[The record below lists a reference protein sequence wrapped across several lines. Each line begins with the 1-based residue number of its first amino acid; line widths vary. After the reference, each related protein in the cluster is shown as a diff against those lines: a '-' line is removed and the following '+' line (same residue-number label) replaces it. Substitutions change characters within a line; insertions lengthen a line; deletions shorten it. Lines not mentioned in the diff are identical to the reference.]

1 MFKIKTLKMPRPDYE
16 EDDES
21 ETPAKSKYNVYVLNE
36 KILIDECLEIYKH
49 SDEQS
54 VLKAKDWID

>member
-1 MFKIKTLKMPRPDYE
+1 MPRPDYE
-16 EDDES
+16 ENDES
-21 ETPAKSKYNVYVLNE
+21 ETLEKSKYNVYVLNG
-36 KILIDECLEIYKH
+36 KILIDKCLEIYKH